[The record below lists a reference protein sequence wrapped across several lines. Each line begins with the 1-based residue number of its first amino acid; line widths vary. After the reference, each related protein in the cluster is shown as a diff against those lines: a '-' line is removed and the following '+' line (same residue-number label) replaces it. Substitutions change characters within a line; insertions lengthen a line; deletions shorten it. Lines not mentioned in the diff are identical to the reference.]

1 MMWPIATHDYDTSGY
16 QITSKWCQ
24 TMVYLLPIIIHF
36 WLSNHFKNFQK
47 MFLFMIYGWLY
58 YLFSQK
64 SENKQIWCDHGVLA
78 THYYTLL
85 VIKSLQNFQKMFWD
99 GYTTYF
105 RKKRFDFFEKSQIMF
120 WGNWMRNPSY
130 MDIFCL
136 ANYPADEVLQDVQG
150 VLKICIQTFTS
161 YNTKMLSYLRSM
173 CCKIIITIRV
183 NKEIKNLGMKCN
195 KRVMKQAWPN
205 QFRHI

>member
-1 MMWPIATHDYDTSGY
+1 M
-16 QITSKWCQ
+16 

-36 WLSNHFKNFQK
+36 WLSNHFKIFRK
-47 MFLFMIYGWLY
+47 CSRMVI
-58 YLFSQK
+58 
-64 SENKQIWCDHGVLA
+64 
-78 THYYTLL
+78 LL
-85 VIKSLQNFQKMFWD
+85 IFA
-99 GYTTYF
+99 
-105 RKKRFDFFEKSQIMF
+105 KKRFFYFFEKSQIMF

-150 VLKICIQTFTS
+150 VLKICIHTFTS
-161 YNTKMLSYLRSM
+161 YNTKMLSHLRSM
-173 CCKIIITIRV
+173 CCKIIITIRG
-183 NKEIKNLGMKCN
+183 NKEIKHLGMKCN

>member
-1 MMWPIATHDYDTSGY
+1 MMWPWCTCYPLLYTSGC
-16 QITSKWCQ
+16 QITSKFSEN
-24 TMVYLLPIIIHF
+24 VL
-36 WLSNHFKNFQK
+36 
-47 MFLFMIYGWLY
+47 GWLY

-64 SENKQIWCDHGVLA
+64 
-78 THYYTLL
+78 
-85 VIKSLQNFQKMFWD
+85 
-99 GYTTYF
+99 
-105 RKKRFDFFEKSQIMF
+105 RFFYFFEKSQIIF
-120 WGNWMRNPSY
+120 WGNWMRNTSY
-130 MDIFCL
+130 MNIFCL
-136 ANYPADEVLQDVQG
+136 ANYPANEVLQDVQG

-161 YNTKMLSYLRSM
+161 YNTKRLSYLRSM

>member
-1 MMWPIATHDYDTSGY
+1 MMWPWCTCYPLLYTSGY
-16 QITSKWCQ
+16 QVTSKFSEN
-24 TMVYLLPIIIHF
+24 VL
-36 WLSNHFKNFQK
+36 
-47 MFLFMIYGWLY
+47 GWLY

-64 SENKQIWCDHGVLA
+64 KDFFI
-78 THYYTLL
+78 
-85 VIKSLQNFQKMFWD
+85 
-99 GYTTYF
+99 
-105 RKKRFDFFEKSQIMF
+105 FFEKSQIMF

-150 VLKICIQTFTS
+150 VLKMCIQTFTS
-161 YNTKMLSYLRSM
+161 YNTKMLSYLRFM

-195 KRVMKQAWPN
+195 KRVMKQACPN
-205 QFRHI
+205 QFRHV

>member
-1 MMWPIATHDYDTSGY
+1 MMWPWCTCYPLLYTSGY
-16 QITSKWCQ
+16 LITSKFSEN
-24 TMVYLLPIIIHF
+24 VL
-36 WLSNHFKNFQK
+36 
-47 MFLFMIYGWLY
+47 GWLY

-64 SENKQIWCDHGVLA
+64 KDFL
-78 THYYTLL
+78 
-85 VIKSLQNFQKMFWD
+85 F
-99 GYTTYF
+99 
-105 RKKRFDFFEKSQIMF
+105 FFEKSQIMF

-150 VLKICIQTFTS
+150 VLKICIQSFTS
-161 YNTKMLSYLRSM
+161 YNTNMISYLRSM

-183 NKEIKNLGMKCN
+183 NNEIKNLGMKCY
-195 KRVMKQAWPN
+195 KRVMKQAWPY

>member
-1 MMWPIATHDYDTSGY
+1 MMGPWCTSYPLLYTSGD
-16 QITSKWCQ
+16 QITSKFSEN
-24 TMVYLLPIIIHF
+24 VL
-36 WLSNHFKNFQK
+36 
-47 MFLFMIYGWLY
+47 GWLY

-64 SENKQIWCDHGVLA
+64 KDFL
-78 THYYTLL
+78 
-85 VIKSLQNFQKMFWD
+85 F
-99 GYTTYF
+99 
-105 RKKRFDFFEKSQIMF
+105 FFEKSQIIF

-136 ANYPADEVLQDVQG
+136 ANYTADEVLQDVQG

>member
-1 MMWPIATHDYDTSGY
+1 MMWPWCTCYPLLYTSGC
-16 QITSKWCQ
+16 QITSKFSEN
-24 TMVYLLPIIIHF
+24 VL
-36 WLSNHFKNFQK
+36 
-47 MFLFMIYGWLY
+47 GWLY

-64 SENKQIWCDHGVLA
+64 
-78 THYYTLL
+78 
-85 VIKSLQNFQKMFWD
+85 
-99 GYTTYF
+99 
-105 RKKRFDFFEKSQIMF
+105 RFFYFFEKSQIIF
-120 WGNWMRNPSY
+120 WGNWMRNTSY

-136 ANYPADEVLQDVQG
+136 ANYPANEVLQDVQG

-161 YNTKMLSYLRSM
+161 YNTKRLSYLRSM